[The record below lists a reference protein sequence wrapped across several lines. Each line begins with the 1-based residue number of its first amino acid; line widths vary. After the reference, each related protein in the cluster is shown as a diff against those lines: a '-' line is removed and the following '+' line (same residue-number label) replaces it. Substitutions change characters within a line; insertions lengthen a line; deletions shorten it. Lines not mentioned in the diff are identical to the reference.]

1 MKLARS
7 HWGSRPAD
15 PGWGIFGKGTD
26 SCQDHLAK
34 ELPFRVLAASAPGS
48 WSKESTLRS
57 WSAAPIDK
65 TSIWLEKP
73 SLFPELL
80 ETTLPFPEDRP
91 CPLLDPVDFKVTC
104 PLCPSPQKQANRRIV
119 AEPTKGSQPSA
130 NDLWPPQEEGA
141 LTFHTN
147 WEQAGKLGREPAKK
161 QIWRRIINTRFW
173 QFYWKISTVH
183 WSMIRAVHES
193 GVFLYKNIWY
203 LLQNYINKVFLKSL
217 TSTNIIYQKTH

>member
-65 TSIWLEKP
+65 VVPLVCTARNFISSCLGIFCFFFGGINQFVLCLFCEWSTQREESLGVFFNPISVSIQPQFLTCLELPLLFKDLFIWLFWVFVASRAFSSGEQGLP
-73 SLFPELL
+73 SSRGL
-80 ETTLPFPEDRP
+80 
-91 CPLLDPVDFKVTC
+91 
-104 PLCPSPQKQANRRIV
+104 QASH
-119 AEPTKGSQPSA
+119 A
-130 NDLWPPQEEGA
+130 
-141 LTFHTN
+141 
-147 WEQAGKLGREPAKK
+147 AKCR
-161 QIWRRIINTRFW
+161 Q
-173 QFYWKISTVH
+173 
-183 WSMIRAVHES
+183 
-193 GVFLYKNIWY
+193 
-203 LLQNYINKVFLKSL
+203 
-217 TSTNIIYQKTH
+217 